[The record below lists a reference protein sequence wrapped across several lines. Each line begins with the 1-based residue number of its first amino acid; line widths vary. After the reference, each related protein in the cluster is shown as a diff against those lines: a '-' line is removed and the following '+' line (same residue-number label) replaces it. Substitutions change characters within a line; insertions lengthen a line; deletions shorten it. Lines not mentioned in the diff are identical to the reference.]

1 MNDENKIINDLK
13 IVIEEQKELNKV
25 LDGMVRERQIKID
38 KAIKYCKESNVTMK
52 SEYFKD
58 VLKILEDNEDI
69 NETVRLI
76 ERDKMGTMERKDNI
90 VNDLL
95 GRVGELERT
104 IEEIRDFLLHSSLSI
119 EDMEKINKIIG

>member
-1 MNDENKIINDLK
+1 
-13 IVIEEQKELNKV
+13 
-25 LDGMVRERQIKID
+25 
-38 KAIKYCKESNVTMK
+38 MK